1 MILNIHKS
9 KTLTICILIFCY
21 IYTTNFVQATTAV
34 PYSPQIDILNSI
46 SVSAEIDMG
55 TSTGTSTISST
66 TNIGT
71 STNTSLN
78 INNPLENN
86 GSPTLSINAIKVWQ
100 ENGDFNR
107 KLKRGSRGNDVM
119 VLQIIL
125 KSLTSD
131 KNKWLINNNFGPK
144 TESALR
150 IVQSKLNI
158 PVTGELD
165 TTTRITLNSLVY
177 KELCPT
183 AVRKIGLDNMVE
195 SDFNKVFENLNRSTA
210 VPLNYIPQ
218 DLMRV
223 SNSIKTIGIMCV
235 SDRIVRHL
243 EEMISDAK
251 KQKLDIAITS
261 SYRSSEMQ
269 KFLYSMWLNKS
280 GDAAKAG
287 IAEAGHSEHQL
298 GTTIDVSGKSIG
310 YIGVSPRFANSKEGK
325 WMAQN
330 SYKYGFIMSYP
341 NKKEKETGYIYE
353 PWHFRYIGVDNAS
366 DIFTEKITIQN
377 FLSFP
382 NTTTSATSTVSS
394 TSTSTSTITTS
405 TSTEASSTGRFID
418 INPITP

>member
-9 KTLTICILIFCY
+9 RIIIIITLLVLINIY
-21 IYTTNFVQATTAV
+21 ITKQGQASITV
-34 PYSPQIDILNSI
+34 PYSPQVDILMS
-46 SVSAEIDMG
+46 
-55 TSTGTSTISST
+55 TSTGTRPDIMPL
-66 TNIGT
+66 
-71 STNTSLN
+71 LN
-78 INNPLENN
+78 S
-86 GSPTLSINAIKVWQ
+86 GDSPTLSINAIKVWQ

-107 KLKRGSRGNDVM
+107 KLKRGSYGNDVM

-125 KSLTSD
+125 KSLTND
-131 KNKWLINNNFGPK
+131 KTKWSITNRFGPK

-150 IVQSKLNI
+150 AVQAKLNI

-165 TTTRITLNSLVY
+165 EETRVVINNLVY

-183 AVRKIGLDNMVE
+183 AVRKIGVDNMVE
-195 SDFNKVFENLNRSTA
+195 SDFNKVFENLNRSKA

-218 DLMRV
+218 DLTRV
-223 SNSIKTIGIMCV
+223 SSSIKTIGVMCV

-243 EEMISDAK
+243 EEMIADAK

-261 SYRSSEMQ
+261 SYRSAEMQ
-269 KFLYSMWLNKS
+269 KFLYSMWINKS
-280 GDAAKAG
+280 GNAAKAG

-310 YIGVSPRFANSKEGK
+310 YAGVSPRFANSKEGK

-341 NKKEKETGYIYE
+341 NKKQKETGYIYE
-353 PWHFRYIGVDNAS
+353 PWHFRFIGVDNAN

-377 FLSFP
+377 FLNFSI
-382 NTTTSATSTVSS
+382 A
-394 TSTSTSTITTS
+394 TTS
-405 TSTEASSTGRFID
+405 TSTVEVLNFSTSTETNASSTGRFID
-418 INPITP
+418 INPVIIQ